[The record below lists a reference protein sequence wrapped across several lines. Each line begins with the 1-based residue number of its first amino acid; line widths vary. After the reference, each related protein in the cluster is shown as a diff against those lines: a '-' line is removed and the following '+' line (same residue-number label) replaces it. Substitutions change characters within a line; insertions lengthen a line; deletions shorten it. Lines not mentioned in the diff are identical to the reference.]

1 MTIVIVGG
9 GHAGGQAAAGLRQM
23 KCSDEIIIISAENY
37 VPYQR
42 PPLSKQYLNGEF
54 GFEHVQLRD
63 ETFYKKNQIEL
74 RSNVTVQEIDAT
86 KQIVHCDDGKNVK
99 YTNLIIATGSLCRSL
114 DVPGSDLAGIY
125 TLRSVDDCDH
135 IRDDIVHVQNVLIVG
150 GGYIGLEVASVCIE
164 AGLNVTVV
172 EMEDR
177 ILARVAAPEMSEFY
191 TRMHTSRGVKIRTGT
206 RVSSFQGEN
215 GRVSG
220 AICSDGRQIDAELV
234 VVGIGIVPNVALC
247 ESANLLCENGVLV
260 NDRCRTQNES
270 IYAIGDC
277 TNHPNPLLDRRLRLE
292 SVPNAVDQARV
303 AAANICGR
311 SQSYAVYP
319 WFWSDQYEKKLQ
331 ITGFWA
337 DGDEHVVRGNEH
349 SESFAVFYFHSGVL
363 VAAEMID
370 SPRDFF
376 AARQLMG
383 RCLDPKQIADTHTD
397 LRSLLMK

>member
-1 MTIVIVGG
+1 MAIVIVGG

-54 GFEHVQLRD
+54 GFERVQLRD
-63 ETFYKKNQIEL
+63 EIFYKKNQIEL

-86 KQIVHCDDGKNVK
+86 KQIVRCDDGKDVK

-114 DVPGSDLAGIY
+114 DVPGADLAGIY

-150 GGYIGLEVASVCIE
+150 GGYIGLEVAAVCIE

-177 ILARVAAPEMSEFY
+177 ILARVAAPEMSVFY

-220 AICSDGRQIDAELV
+220 AVCSDGCQIDAELV
-234 VVGIGIVPNVALC
+234 IVGIGIVPNVALC

-292 SVPNAVDQARV
+292 SVPNAVDQART

-337 DGDEHVVRGNEH
+337 DGDERVVRGDEH

-376 AARQLMG
+376 VARQLMG
-383 RCLDPKQIADTHTD
+383 RCLDPRQIADTQTD